1 MQLAI
6 HLSSDDLPTA
16 VAQLDTP
23 ELEAFSTQITNL
35 IAQRKSIDHS
45 EQKLLQKIHQSIP
58 QPLQQQITV
67 LLKKREAENL
77 TLEEHQ
83 EFIQLT
89 QQIETLNVDRIT
101 HLAALAKLRNQ
112 PLKQIIQDLNLRPIE
127 YV

>member
-6 HLSSDDLPTA
+6 HLSSDDLLTA